1 MIKVSVIV
9 PVYNVEKYLD
19 RCLESLV
26 NQTYKNIEI
35 IVVNDESPDNSNF
48 IINKYA
54 TKFPKKI
61 KSFEKENG
69 GLSDARNYGLE
80 RASGDYIIFIDSDDY
95 VENNMISKMVECA
108 KNNNS
113 DIVACNI
120 IDEYEKT
127 GIQKKYVNEYETIN
141 GSIYKNKK
149 LLLNRFAAWN
159 KMYRASLFEDK
170 KMRFEKGKIYEDLRL
185 ILKLYTKADNI
196 AYVNDALYH
205 YIIREGSIMTGS
217 SVDKNLDII
226 SAFDDVID
234 YYKKENIYNIF
245 EKEIEYLVVEHVL
258 LAAVVRVLSLSSI
271 NNMKNNIKPYIDYV
285 ETNFKDYI
293 RNPYISNLGL
303 NKKTILFLVNHRMY
317 FALKL
322 LIDLRNAI

>member
-1 MIKVSVIV
+1 
-9 PVYNVEKYLD
+9 
-19 RCLESLV
+19 
-26 NQTYKNIEI
+26 
-35 IVVNDESPDNSNF
+35 
-48 IINKYA
+48 
-54 TKFPKKI
+54 
-61 KSFEKENG
+61 
-69 GLSDARNYGLE
+69 
-80 RASGDYIIFIDSDDY
+80 
-95 VENNMISKMVECA
+95 
-108 KNNNS
+108 
-113 DIVACNI
+113 
-120 IDEYEKT
+120 
-127 GIQKKYVNEYETIN
+127 
-141 GSIYKNKK
+141 
-149 LLLNRFAAWN
+149 
-159 KMYRASLFEDK
+159 
-170 KMRFEKGKIYEDLRL
+170 
-185 ILKLYTKADNI
+185 
-196 AYVNDALYH
+196 
-205 YIIREGSIMTGS
+205 MTGS

-322 LIDLRNAI
+322 LIDLRNAIWKK